1 MRLHGQRHI
10 VEGGELAQHR
20 GDLEGARQAE
30 PHPRMRR
37 QARDVAAGELDGAG
51 IGR

>member
-1 MRLHGQRHI
+1 MRLDGERHV
-10 VEGGELAQHR
+10 VERGELAQHR
-20 GDLEGARQAE
+20 GDLEGARQPQ
-30 PHPRMRR
+30 PHPGMRR